1 MSEIKRR
8 PKKDPPRDE
17 TTAQPPR
24 QTRVT
29 LTRDVSSR
37 YRKLVPRAQA
47 AGGSAKPRPP
57 RFQGSTAHPEQRGD
71 HHKRGGTAKS
81 TWKPHRPQRRDSG
94 DQSGGASDTLKTL
107 VSQELPEATRQ
118 LRETQELLRSTADEM
133 LTLLEGW
140 ESRPPEENQDF
151 QALVTTLF
159 EKISFQDLA
168 GQRLAKVEKFLKA
181 LDEIIQTG
189 ASTVSFQPRPDKP
202 KTGPAEGQT
211 ATPQAEEKTLKGPQ
225 TAESRLGQNEVDD
238 ILLAL
243 LLR

>member
-8 PKKDPPRDE
+8 IKKDPPKAE
-17 TTAQPPR
+17 TAATPPR

-29 LTRDVSSR
+29 LTRDISSR

-47 AGGSAKPRPP
+47 GGSAKSRPP
-57 RFQGSTAHPEQRGD
+57 RLQDPATHPERGN
-71 HHKRGGTAKS
+71 HRHKRGGTQP
-81 TWKPHRPQRRDSG
+81 TWKPHRPHQRDSG
-94 DQSGGASDTLKTL
+94 GQGDGSSDILKTM
-107 VSQELPEATRQ
+107 VSQELPEAIRQ

-140 ESRPPEENQDF
+140 ESRPPEENQDS
-151 QALVTTLF
+151 QALITTLF

-181 LDEIIQTG
+181 LDEIVQTG
-189 ASTVSFQPRPDKP
+189 ASTISFQPRQDKP
-202 KTGPAEGQT
+202 KTDPAKGPATT
-211 ATPQAEEKTLKGPQ
+211 ASAEKTLKGPQ
-225 TAESRLGQNEVDD
+225 AAESRLGQSEVDD